1 MGKLRR
7 RWLWSIIEK
16 STQMKVTRSTTS
28 FIFSQAAALNTSLL
42 LVSNPF
48 SEFPINIFMNISK
61 LRLFFLSLFFIIKAL
76 IWRCYLQVFLI
87 ADSLF
92 LVSHGISYF
101 YVWFLIGWR
110 LTWTRILLE
119 YGVNHNGFL
128 LRESRLSTLHFS

>member
-1 MGKLRR
+1 
-7 RWLWSIIEK
+7 
-16 STQMKVTRSTTS
+16 MKVTRSTTS

-76 IWRCYLQVFLI
+76 IWSCYLQVFLI

-101 YVWFLIGWR
+101 YVWFLIG
-110 LTWTRILLE
+110 
-119 YGVNHNGFL
+119 
-128 LRESRLSTLHFS
+128 